1 MKIICIKSL
10 LSILVFT
17 VIFAYPFITYAQGS
31 DGEKEIIYLK
41 VNNASSGFYKPA
53 TNSYSGG
60 TFPSYSFRIGEDGK
74 SNSVGFT
81 GSALRPYLEGNP
93 EALAELDRFK
103 KKRNGMLT
111 GIGIF
116 VAGGALTAII
126 GVNEGTGEFTRDFQ
140 TGEMVEKQK
149 IKPGGILGIGVMLTG
164 IIVTGVNGSGATK
177 HVVKA
182 VEIYNEGISPTST
195 SLLNIKIAPEINP
208 SMIGAGFKFS
218 W

>member
-1 MKIICIKSL
+1 MKIIFTLLIIS
-10 LSILVFT
+10 LSIHSIDSL
-17 VIFAYPFITYAQGS
+17 AQDNEGA
-31 DGEKEIIYLK
+31 DEIIYLK
-41 VNNASSGFYKPA
+41 VNNASSGFYNPA

-60 TFPSYSFRIGEDGK
+60 SFPSYYFRIGEDGK
-74 SNSVGFT
+74 STSVGFT

-93 EALAELDRFK
+93 EALTELDRFK

-111 GIGIF
+111 GVGIF

-149 IKPGGILGIGVMLTG
+149 IKPGGIIGIGVMLTG
-164 IIVTGVNGSGATK
+164 IIVAGVNGNGATK

-182 VEIYNEGISPTST
+182 VEIYNEEISPTST
-195 SLLNIKIAPEINP
+195 SSLSIKIAPKINT
-208 SMIGAGFKFS
+208 SMIGAGFKLS